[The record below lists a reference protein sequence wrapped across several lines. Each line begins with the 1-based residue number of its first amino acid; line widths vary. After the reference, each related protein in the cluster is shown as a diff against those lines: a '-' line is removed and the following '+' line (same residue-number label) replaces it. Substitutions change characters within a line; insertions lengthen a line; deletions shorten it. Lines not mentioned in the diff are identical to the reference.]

1 MNTKM
6 IIIAIVALVGIGGGT
21 FLIVS
26 RSSEVSVPM
35 PEEFEKAPQP
45 PINEVSKYERCVR
58 LVLQTANTATHAANS
73 CAVYREPK
81 VDYEIDEIIAGSMSA
96 REKCM
101 QIMLRATDKVSAD
114 YVCEDQ

>member
-21 FLIVS
+21 FLIVN
-26 RSSEVSVPM
+26 RSSEVPVSM

-45 PINEVSKYERCVR
+45 PINEVTRYEHCVISR
-58 LVLQTANTATHAANS
+58 LKAAS
-73 CAVYREPK
+73 P
-81 VDYEIDEIIAGSMSA
+81 VDRAADTCVSRRIAGVGYEIDEIIAGNMSA

-101 QIMLRATDKVSAD
+101 QLMLRSTNIPTAEYICS
-114 YVCEDQ
+114 DQ